1 MTSWVIMTAVR
12 AAGWDL
18 VLAGAVRDVESA
30 RGVCGS
36 RWTPCTTDL
45 HTGGSS
51 SRTRTHILLLSF
63 SLSLSLS
70 GMIVQFVQYHR
81 LSGRLGPLKRT
92 TRMMM
97 TMMHGVLSSM
107 KSWGSV
113 QSHIYSRKFVGR
125 RGTRKILSR
134 PVYPITC
141 HPHTMPRHPPP
152 RDGSPA

>member
-51 SRTRTHILLLSF
+51 SRTRTHIL

-70 GMIVQFVQYHR
+70 
-81 LSGRLGPLKRT
+81 LSLRDDCTVRT
-92 TRMMM
+92 VPQTEWMFE
-97 TMMHGVLSSM
+97 TVDKDDSSDDDDDEECDTSAQDG
-107 KSWGSV
+107 KAP
-113 QSHIYSRKFVGR
+113 
-125 RGTRKILSR
+125 GTIAQA
-134 PVYPITC
+134 V
-141 HPHTMPRHPPP
+141 
-152 RDGSPA
+152 